1 MDGEFRVQL
10 KNYDA
15 AKVVG
20 AFIESYG
27 DNLAQAYAKSAYH
40 HSGNVSPDDL
50 CAGYQTNDSLFLVYN
65 REGNFLKVYVEPVNK
80 KDVNHMRELINR
92 YFNGV
97 TKMLDGKK
105 IKWSKPQATITLEEC
120 PLTGVYKTKKDAL
133 RQIFED
139 QREKLFLL
147 PIGTILAIG
156 ITVYA
161 NITDKGDALADAKKA
176 VSSTLESVIV
186 FVVLFFVQFL
196 FGSDKRAFTFKI

>member
-15 AKVVG
+15 ERIIE

-27 DNLAQAYAKSAYH
+27 DNLAQAYARSAYQD
-40 HSGNVSPDDL
+40 SGNVSQDDL

-65 REGNFLKVYVEPVNK
+65 REGNSLKVYVEPVNK

-92 YFNGV
+92 YFDGV
-97 TKMLDGKK
+97 TKMLDRKK

-120 PLTGVYKTKKDAL
+120 PLTGEYKTKKDAL

-139 QREKLFLL
+139 QREKLFIL
-147 PIGTILAIG
+147 PIGTMLAIG
-156 ITVYA
+156 ITVYL
-161 NITDKGDALADAKKA
+161 NITDSGDALTDAKKA
-176 VSSTLESVIV
+176 VISTLESVIV
-186 FVVLFFVQFL
+186 FLLLFVLQWLV
-196 FGSDKRAFTFKI
+196 GSNKRAFTFKI